1 MELED
6 MVELSIL
13 GVMAGVSMWVGI
25 WEIVRSRIYEYDQKI
40 AMDEIMKQVI
50 DGKDSGVTFNDFPY
64 FLRYVMY

>member
-1 MELED
+1 
-6 MVELSIL
+6 
-13 GVMAGVSMWVGI
+13 MAGVSMWVGI